1 MSAGKGLT
9 SQLDKKTI
17 GSITYCDTPGLAD
30 TDMRIAAG
38 KAISQVLKEGGLCKV
53 FFVVT
58 EEAGRVRPQ
67 DAATM
72 RLVLDA
78 APEIG
83 KKFGIIVNKCT
94 KRKIEFFFGTEE
106 SRNRTNFDKFVVHLF
121 HGIEEK
127 NQNGNI
133 VLLERRNDLEDEEDI
148 VIQANQIIGN
158 AYGKSIGLLKYID
171 ILPTINLT
179 PGKAND
185 VNTDDIEKIKEQ
197 FEKQM
202 ALLEK
207 DANAMENQVKQMQ
220 EMLEKERNK
229 EDKSGVLYHLG
240 QLADAYVEGVVKPVA
255 KGAGKIV
262 KGAAQ
267 PVIGYA
273 EGLGTAFGAIDPK
286 TRKPATGARGVGRT
300 IGQAVGKGAT
310 QGISKQVANTVG
322 FNWTQFGAQMA
333 VKGASGGHGGWY
345 W

>member
-30 TDMRIAAG
+30 TEMRVAAG

-94 KRKIEFFFGTEE
+94 KKKIEFFFGTEE
-106 SRNRTNFDKFVVHLF
+106 SRNRTNFDKFVAHLF
-121 HGIEEK
+121 HGIESK
-127 NQNGNI
+127 NQHGNI
-133 VLLERRNDLEDEEDI
+133 VLLERREDLEDEEDK
-148 VIQANQIIGN
+148 VIPANQINGN
-158 AYGKSIGLLKYID
+158 AYGKSIGLLKFID
-171 ILPTINLT
+171 WLPSINLT
-179 PGKAND
+179 PGKASD

-207 DANAMENQVKQMQ
+207 DANAMENQVKKMQ
-220 EMLEKERNK
+220 EMLEKEKNK
-229 EDKSGVLYHLG
+229 EDKSGILYHLG
-240 QLADAYVEGVVKPVA
+240 QLAEIYVEDVVKPVVQ
-255 KGAGKIV
+255 GAGKLV

-273 EGLGTAFGAIDPK
+273 EGLGSAFGAVDPR
-286 TRKPATGARGVGRT
+286 TRKPVTGARNVGHT
-300 IGQAVGKGAT
+300 VGQAVGRGVT
-310 QGISKQVANTVG
+310 QGLSRQVANTVG
-322 FNWTQFGAQMA
+322 FNWQSLAA
-333 VKGASGGHGGWY
+333 KGATGGWF

>member
-30 TDMRIAAG
+30 TEMRVAAG

-58 EEAGRVRPQ
+58 EESGRIRPQ

-94 KRKIEFFFGTEE
+94 EKKIKFFFGSEE
-106 SRNRTNFDKFVVHLF
+106 SGPRRENFDKFVASLF
-121 HGIEEK
+121 HGIESK
-127 NQNGNI
+127 NRHGNI
-133 VLLERRNDLEDEEDI
+133 VLLLRRLELEDEEDK
-148 VIQANQIIGN
+148 VIAANQMKGN
-158 AYGKSIGLLKYID
+158 AYGKSIGLLKFID
-171 ILPTINLT
+171 FLPSINLT

-229 EDKSGVLYHLG
+229 EDKSGLLYHLS
-240 QLADAYVEGVVKPVA
+240 QLAEDVVEDVVKPVV
-255 KGAGKIV
+255 KGAGKVV

-273 EGLGTAFGAIDPK
+273 EGLGAAFGAIDPK
-286 TRKPATGARGVGRT
+286 TRKPAFGARGVGRT
-300 IGQAVGKGAT
+300 LGQAIGKGAT

-322 FNWTQFGAQMA
+322 FNWTSVAL
-333 VKGASGGHGGWY
+333 KGASGGWY